1 MDNKSPFRR
10 FLPALYYRARAN
22 PSEGTSRTREVLSN
36 LVFLK
41 GKRKAAYPVDVHQ
54 PQRPDAGTRTRPTTA
69 GLRHEPDYD
78 RPTDETELDSEVLA
92 FRSQFEDQSPL
103 DGLVRRGAQQ
113 MLQAAIN
120 AEVEAFLETHQDR
133 RDERGRRLVVRNGH
147 LPAREILSGA
157 GPLEVQQGRVR
168 DNSPDPE
175 ARVRFSP
182 RVLPA
187 YLRRTDAIEELI
199 PWLYLKGVS
208 TSDFTEALQ
217 VLVGEKAKGLSP
229 NVIVRLKEQWTDE
242 YDDWRRRDL
251 SDKQYVYLWAD
262 GIYAKVRLADESNK
276 KQCILV
282 VMGATPD
289 GQKELVAVLDG
300 YRESEQSWSELL
312 LDLKQRGL
320 ALAPKIA
327 VGDGALGFWA
337 ALRKVF
343 PETRE
348 QRCWVHKTANVLNK
362 LPKSV
367 QPKAKADLHEIW
379 QAPTKAVAEKAF
391 DHFLEKYEA
400 KYQSA
405 CDCLRKDREQLLTF
419 YDFPAEHW
427 AHLRTTNPIESTFAT
442 IRLRHRKTK
451 GNGTRK
457 ASLAMMF
464 KLAQSASQKW
474 RRLRSFEKLTLVLA
488 GRSFQD
494 GIMTPT
500 KDTVQETAA

>member
-1 MDNKSPFRR
+1 MFTNLNGPTW
-10 FLPALYYRARAN
+10 ALGHAMNQTTTDSNTTPVTPELDHDVLAYRA
-22 PSEGTSRTREVLSN
+22 
-36 LVFLK
+36 
-41 GKRKAAYPVDVHQ
+41 
-54 PQRPDAGTRTRPTTA
+54 
-69 GLRHEPDYD
+69 
-78 RPTDETELDSEVLA
+78 A
-92 FRSQFEDQSPL
+92 FKDQSPL
-103 DGLVRRGAQQ
+103 DELVRIGAQQ

-120 AEVEAFLETHQDR
+120 AEVDAFLEAHQGRLD
-133 RDERGRRLVVRNGH
+133 DQGRRLVVRNGH
-147 LPAREILSGA
+147 LPTREILSGA
-157 GPLEVQQGRVR
+157 GPLQVRQGRVR
-168 DNSPDPE
+168 DNSTDPNQ
-175 ARVRFSP
+175 RVRFSP
-182 RVLPA
+182 SVLPA
-187 YLRRTDAIEELI
+187 YLRRTEAIEELI

-208 TSDFTEALQ
+208 TGDFSEALQ

-229 NVIVRLKEQWTDE
+229 NVIVRLKDQWSGE
-242 YDDWRRRDL
+242 YENWCRRDL
-251 SDKQYVYLWAD
+251 SEKQYVYLWVD

-282 VMGATPD
+282 VMGATPE

-300 YRESEQSWSELL
+300 YRESEQSWLELL

-320 ALAPKIA
+320 TLAPKIA
-327 VGDGALGFWA
+327 VGDGSLGFWA

-343 PETRE
+343 SETKE

-367 QPKAKADLHEIW
+367 QPKAKADIHEIW
-379 QAPTKAVAEKAF
+379 RAPTKEAANKAF
-391 DHFLEKYEA
+391 DHFLEKYNS
-400 KYQSA
+400 KYESA
-405 CDCLRKDREQLLTF
+405 CECLKKDRDQLLSF

-464 KLAQSASQKW
+464 KLAQSASKRW
-474 RRLRSFEKLTLVLA
+474 RRLRGYEKLSQVLA

-494 GIMTPT
+494 GIIQDQKETE
-500 KDTVQETAA
+500 QESAA